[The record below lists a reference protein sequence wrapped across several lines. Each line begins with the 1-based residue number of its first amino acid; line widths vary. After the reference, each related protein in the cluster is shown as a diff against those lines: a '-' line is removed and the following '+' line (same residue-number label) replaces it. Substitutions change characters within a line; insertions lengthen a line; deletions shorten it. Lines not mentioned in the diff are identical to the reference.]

1 VERVAGVGDSN
12 QRIEDS
18 RVMTRSTWERWFVDF
33 VGSKRSSKPYL
44 FTNPSPRMLTD
55 QHSSCMVPLSS
66 CLLSISEPLLGLRPR
81 GNEMQ
86 PCKDD
91 RGTLERPHEAGCS
104 LNLGIIG
111 RRKGGIS

>member
-1 VERVAGVGDSN
+1 VERVVGVGDSN

-66 CLLSISEPLLGLRPR
+66 CLLSISEPYCVYGRE
-81 GNEMQ
+81 EM
-86 PCKDD
+86 
-91 RGTLERPHEAGCS
+91 RCS
-104 LNLGIIG
+104 LVKTIAEPWNVLM
-111 RRKGGIS
+111 RLDVR